1 MGKVAITYSILP
13 ESPEVDIDSL
23 LRSVRSAMPKGAEL
37 RGSVVN
43 PVAFGLNAIKILVVV
58 GDEPGI
64 ADQVEKNLIELKGV
78 QSVDVV
84 DTELV

>member
-1 MGKVAITYSILP
+1 MGKVAITYNILP
-13 ESPEVDIDSL
+13 ESPEVDINSL
-23 LRSVRSAMPKGAEL
+23 LDSIRSAIPKGVEL

-43 PVAFGLNAIKILVVV
+43 PVAFGLNAIKILVIV
-58 GDEPGI
+58 GDESGI
-64 ADQVEKNLIELKGV
+64 ADEVEKNLLELKGV